1 MDDDLLARYLNFLA
15 VEKGLARNTLVSYER
30 DLRKYF
36 IFLKVKNPDD
46 VAPSDVSSFLANLSS
61 SGIAVPSIARCL
73 AAVRGFHKY
82 LLIDGLAQRDP
93 TTNLETP
100 RGWKRLPKT
109 LSSIDVE
116 TLLNQPE
123 SSTPIGIRD
132 KAMLELLYATGL
144 RVSEL
149 VGLKLNDINFER
161 GYLIVVGQRIERAR
175 SAPGRDRQRHC
186 AGISGAGAPVIAQGP
201 GFGPSV
207 YQFSAPR
214 DHPPD
219 VLGADQILCPE
230 GRHRTECF
238 AAYAAALFRHASS
251 RQRRGPPRGAGHA
264 RPCGYLHHADL
275 YPRVPGA
282 AEKDTREIP
291 PERVRERAESRGRE
305 SREQRAETGATIAPC
320 AMPYAGTFMEVI
332 TSHTNADFDALA
344 SMVAAKK
351 LYPEAKL
358 VFPGSQEKSMRD
370 FFLESAF
377 YSPGNRAFEECG
389 RRKHHAPYYCR

>member
-82 LLIDGLAQRDP
+82 LLVDGLAQRDP

-161 GYLIVVGQRIERAR
+161 GYLIVIGKGSKERVVPLGETAGAVVQEYRAR
-175 SAPGRDRQRHC
+175 ARRSLLKGGDSDYLF
-186 AGISGAGAPVIAQGP
+186 IS
-201 GFGPSV
+201 S
-207 YQFSAPR
+207 
-214 DHPPD
+214 
-219 VLGADQILCPE
+219 
-230 GRHRTECF
+230 
-238 AAYAAALFRHASS
+238 
-251 RQRRGPPRGAGHA
+251 QRRGITRQMFWERIKYYARKAGIGRNISPHTLRHSFATHLLDNGADLRAVQAMLGHADISTTQIYTHVSRERLKKIHEKYHPRG
-264 RPCGYLHHADL
+264 
-275 YPRVPGA
+275 
-282 AEKDTREIP
+282 
-291 PERVRERAESRGRE
+291 
-305 SREQRAETGATIAPC
+305 
-320 AMPYAGTFMEVI
+320 
-332 TSHTNADFDALA
+332 
-344 SMVAAKK
+344 
-351 LYPEAKL
+351 
-358 VFPGSQEKSMRD
+358 
-370 FFLESAF
+370 
-377 YSPGNRAFEECG
+377 
-389 RRKHHAPYYCR
+389 